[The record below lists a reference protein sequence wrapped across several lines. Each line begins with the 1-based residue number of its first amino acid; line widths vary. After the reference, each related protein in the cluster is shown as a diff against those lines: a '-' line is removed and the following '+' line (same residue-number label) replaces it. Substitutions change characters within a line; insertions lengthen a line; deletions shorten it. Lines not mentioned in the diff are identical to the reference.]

1 MEQDH
6 TRQEVAQ
13 VVALAL
19 QETMEQKYT
28 FLLCI
33 ALAVVHHRYDAEDA
47 VQNARYKA
55 WQHLEGLWLIS
66 SALTTKTRLSKFAVP
81 WLAP

>member
-1 MEQDH
+1 M
-6 TRQEVAQ
+6 
-13 VVALAL
+13 VALAL

-55 WQHLEGLWLIS
+55 WQHLE
-66 SALTTKTRLSKFAVP
+66 
-81 WLAP
+81 

>member
-33 ALAVVHHRYDAEDA
+33 ALAVVHHRYDAEDV
-47 VQNARYKA
+47 VQNACYKA